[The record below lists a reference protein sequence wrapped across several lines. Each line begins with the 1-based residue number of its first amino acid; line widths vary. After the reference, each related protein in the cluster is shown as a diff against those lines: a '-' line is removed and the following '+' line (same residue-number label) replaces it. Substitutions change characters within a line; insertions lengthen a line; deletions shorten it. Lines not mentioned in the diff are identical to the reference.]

1 MAGGRR
7 YTEPVR
13 VPRRPKK
20 PALVRVLA
28 GLALAWGLSWGGP
41 VNAQTRVLVLPGGP
55 GEMPVAGLAEVLR
68 IQLGT
73 GGSVELG
80 ELLVGTDLIQRVAEA
95 SAALRRADA
104 AMVLWVERRPATPET
119 ELALVAV
126 LREGG
131 RTLVATV
138 KAPAEDQSAIERA
151 LAVKAVDLLRGPVR
165 SGCVPSEVSSASFVP
180 GPWRLGLGLWG
191 SWPSAGTGPRGGLTG
206 EAGWRSGQT
215 WVGEGFAGARLVSTA
230 VVDDGPGQLAVGEG
244 DFLAGTRLLHRWDQV
259 SLGLGLA
266 LEVWVLRHQT
276 VDSGVSWNMV
286 LAPAASAEVRVRLGG
301 RVEARAALG
310 AALPLGGPRLSVQG
324 QQVLDYGHLRPTADV
339 ALLFAL

>member
-1 MAGGRR
+1 MA
-7 YTEPVR
+7 
-13 VPRRPKK
+13 PRRRKK
-20 PALVRVLA
+20 TALLRVLA
-28 GLALAWGLSWGGP
+28 GLALAWGLSWAGP

-80 ELLVGTDLIQRVAEA
+80 ELLVGTDLIQRAAEA
-95 SAALRRADA
+95 STALRRADA
-104 AMVLWVERRPATPET
+104 AMVLWVERRPSTPET

-138 KAPAEDQSAIERA
+138 KAPAEDQAAIERA
-151 LAVKAVDLLRGPVR
+151 LAVKAVDLLRGPATT
-165 SGCVPSEVSSASFVP
+165 CAPSDVSSSSSVP
-180 GPWRLGLGLWG
+180 GPGRLGLGLWG
-191 SWPSAGTGPRGGLTG
+191 SWPGAGIGARGGLSG
-206 EAGWRSGQT
+206 EAGWRFGQT
-215 WVGEGFAGARLVSTA
+215 WAGEVFAGARVVSTA

-244 DFLAGTRLLHRWDQV
+244 DVLAGARLLHQGDLV

-266 LEVWVLRHQT
+266 LETWVLRHQT
-276 VDSGVSWNMV
+276 PDSGVKWNMV

-301 RVEARAALG
+301 RIEARAALG
-310 AALPLGGPRLSVQG
+310 AALPLDGPRLNVQG
-324 QQVLDYGHLRPTADV
+324 QRVLDYGHVRPAADL